1 LPWFFQVL
9 PATAAA
15 TFFSIKETPSLHQS
29 AFSTIKR
36 KETFQTT
43 ILETGLIG
51 TNVKKTAIQRCSLD
65 MCVCGLGTA
74 VVILKIFLTK
84 KIDYQIAVLTQHTV
98 SLIKTTYHNIVF
110 LDKRLICTVYIFA
123 ESWQN
128 SRK

>member
-1 LPWFFQVL
+1 
-9 PATAAA
+9 
-15 TFFSIKETPSLHQS
+15 
-29 AFSTIKR
+29 
-36 KETFQTT
+36 
-43 ILETGLIG
+43 LETGLIG

-110 LDKRLICTVYIFA
+110 FRYTPNMYSIYFR
-123 ESWQN
+123 
-128 SRK
+128 RKLAK